1 MAKNHI
7 HRIHNAFIEFDFKT
21 LTSDELKGNDFVDWA
36 KKNVLET
43 IDHHANNL
51 TDIHTII
58 HIPEISIELNLNVE
72 DHFFKDDE
80 DLLSVISDQILSALK
95 KSIHQNQSSK
105 VSIEQYSAN
114 IVLEYIISGQI
125 NQYYS
130 NEKWNDLVATFFEEI
145 IANKEL
151 YMRWQNRIQNKSVF
165 VRFFELVQISELKEF
180 IRKWLGEKNALK
192 WLTAVIQLQVVNP
205 DYLWPIN
212 QVDFYF
218 KIFRLLPKSEMS
230 LSLTLQ
236 KVIRQQIKQSKAAI
250 VKLKIPKQIEKE
262 LSAIFDH
269 SDIKREL
276 NSLAIEEY
284 SVGKDPSNEKST
296 DKEKNTSEEV
306 IIDVKGD
313 SAYVGQAG
321 LVLLAP
327 FLSMFLKNLGYIDTK
342 AGVLKQQEIPML
354 FHYIA
359 TGETTAPEW
368 KLTLPKILSGLKP
381 GQHCDTEIKSNK
393 KLDSHINELLDS
405 VIGHWEALKNTTPD
419 GLRETFLIREGE
431 LKFKNGFYY
440 LYIKEQTVDI
450 LLSYVSWNY
459 TTIKLDWM
467 QNILFV
473 EWNKN

>member
-1 MAKNHI
+1 MAENHI

-21 LTSDELKGNDFVDWA
+21 LASDELKGNDFVDWA
-36 KKNVLET
+36 KKNILEI
-43 IDHHANNL
+43 IDNHANNL
-51 TDIHTII
+51 VDIHTVI
-58 HIPEISIELNLNVE
+58 HVPEINIELNLNVE
-72 DHFFKDDE
+72 DHFFKD
-80 DLLSVISDQILSALK
+80 SVELCSLISDQILSALK

-105 VSIEQYSAN
+105 VSIEQYNAN
-114 IVLEYIISGQI
+114 IVLEYIISGQV

-130 NEKWNDLVATFFEEI
+130 DEKWNDLVVTFFEEI

-151 YMRWQNRIQNKSVF
+151 YMRWQKVIQSKNVF
-165 VRFFELVQISELKEF
+165 VRFFELKEISKLKEF
-180 IRKWLGEKNALK
+180 IGKWLGEKNALK
-192 WLTAVIQLQVVNP
+192 WLTAVMQLQIVNP
-205 DYLWPIN
+205 DSLWPIN

-218 KIFRLLPKSEMS
+218 KVFRLLPKSDMS
-230 LSLTLQ
+230 LTITLQ
-236 KVIRQQIKQSKAAI
+236 KIIKQQINQSKAVIAKFK
-250 VKLKIPKQIEKE
+250 VPKEIEEE
-262 LSAIFDH
+262 LFAIFDYN
-269 SDIKREL
+269 DVKIEL
-276 NSLAIEEY
+276 DFLAIEEY
-284 SVGKDPSNEKST
+284 IFSKDPSNKKST
-296 DKEKNTSEEV
+296 DKEKNINEEIV
-306 IIDVKGD
+306 IDTKDDI
-313 SAYVGQAG
+313 AYVGQAG

-327 FLSMFLKNLGYIDTK
+327 FLSMFLKNIGYIDRK
-342 AGVLKQQEIPML
+342 GGVLEQREIPIL

-381 GQHCDTEIKSNK
+381 GEHCDTEIQPNK
-393 KLDSHINELLDS
+393 KLDSHINELLSS
-405 VIGHWEALKNTTPD
+405 VIEHWEALKNTTSD

-473 EWNKN
+473 EWNKS